1 MSSRDRSSSSVI
13 PGSPIVFGI
22 AIISSPSAPNL
33 PLHGRVLGLWELCD
47 VIAGVLELEAFR
59 QHNCIVDSTHPR
71 HSSTPT
77 PTDRGFKHENENR
90 VCTKVSPV

>member
-1 MSSRDRSSSSVI
+1 MYSHAAKASKRSATARISSSVI
-13 PGSPIVFGI
+13 PGSPMVFDI

-47 VIAGVLELEAFR
+47 VIATEDL
-59 QHNCIVDSTHPR
+59 N
-71 HSSTPT
+71 
-77 PTDRGFKHENENR
+77 ENENR